1 MPRVVADAYTLA
13 RERGVPMVIAAALLA
28 HLTGRERAAMLTHLE
43 MALSSPI
50 WERYCELAAR
60 AAAGE
65 PLAYLTG
72 ESAFFDLTFA
82 ITSDVLVPRPETELL
97 VEEAL
102 AWAAHRSA
110 LRIAD
115 IGTGSGVMAITLA
128 VHLPLAE
135 VIAIDVSC
143 AALRVA
149 RESAIRHGV
158 SDRVHLV
165 QSDLLAGVTGPFDI
179 VVANL
184 PYVQTAEILK
194 MSRWEPR
201 KALDGGPDGLAFIR
215 TLLSQLP
222 SRIAVGG
229 LALLEIG
236 ADQGKRAAA
245 MAGAMLPGADV
256 AVLTD
261 LAGLDRVVRVQTT

>member
-13 RERGVPMVIAAALLA
+13 RECGVSMVIAAALLA
-28 HLTGRERAAMLTHLE
+28 HLTGRERTALLTHLE
-43 MALSSPI
+43 MALPSPT
-50 WERYCELAAR
+50 WKRYCGLAAR

-82 ITSDVLVPRPETELL
+82 ITPDVLVPRPETELL

-102 AWAAHRSA
+102 AWAARRPA
-110 LRIAD
+110 GRIAD
-115 IGTGSGVMAITLA
+115 VGTGSGAMAITLA

-135 VIAIDVSC
+135 VIAVDISR

-149 RESAIRHGV
+149 RENAIRHGV
-158 SDRVHLV
+158 SDRVRLA
-165 QSDLLAGVTGPFDI
+165 QSNLLAGVTGPFDV

-194 MSRWEPR
+194 MSRWEPSL
-201 KALDGGPDGLAFIR
+201 ALDGGPDGLAFIHA
-215 TLLSQLP
+215 LLSQLP
-222 SRIAVGG
+222 SRVAAGG
-229 LALLEIG
+229 LVLLEIG

-245 MAGAMLPGADV
+245 MAGAMLPGADT

-261 LAGLDRVVRVQTT
+261 LSGLDRVVRVQI